1 MHPKIICDENDIIFP
16 PSVITNIL
24 YQTSINK
31 CYIMSD
37 DVIIKT
43 LINNNKITKI
53 QVSDDWVSIQ
63 VMLNNIYK
71 RDASITSNILRT
83 LTCQSNKL
91 LLIIHVIMTYYDV
104 HDIKNIILKN
114 IFDYFGETRQLC
126 IIVDGK
132 WFQLGSI
139 FGSTLSY
146 DHSLKIRSRNINEP
160 ILHNLTYYV
169 LSYLKNMID
178 LPISRSKSNMITIN
192 TTTIIVDISAKPL
205 LHSHIVLIFDSKNDE
220 LIYFPIDISYETK
233 ARCAATFTDINFKDI
248 HMTLLNVQTNSSN
261 NMFIINKINL
271 LLNPHNAVHSWTLI
285 DNELIY

>member
-126 IIVDGK
+126 IIVDG
-132 WFQLGSI
+132 
-139 FGSTLSY
+139 
-146 DHSLKIRSRNINEP
+146 
-160 ILHNLTYYV
+160 
-169 LSYLKNMID
+169 
-178 LPISRSKSNMITIN
+178 
-192 TTTIIVDISAKPL
+192 
-205 LHSHIVLIFDSKNDE
+205 
-220 LIYFPIDISYETK
+220 
-233 ARCAATFTDINFKDI
+233 
-248 HMTLLNVQTNSSN
+248 
-261 NMFIINKINL
+261 
-271 LLNPHNAVHSWTLI
+271 
-285 DNELIY
+285 